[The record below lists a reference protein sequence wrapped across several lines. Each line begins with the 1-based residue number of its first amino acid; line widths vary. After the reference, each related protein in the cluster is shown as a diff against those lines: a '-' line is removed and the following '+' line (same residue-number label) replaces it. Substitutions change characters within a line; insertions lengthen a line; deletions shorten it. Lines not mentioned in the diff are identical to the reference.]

1 MKKNF
6 FRWVLIPLCLV
17 TLLLLPSCYPALSVS
32 VDSNIGIFDNTN
44 VTIINTTPYTFKV
57 LADGREIGTIGA
69 YNKFSAS
76 LWSGN
81 YYSGS
86 EVAIS
91 IVNKSFAHTEKIW
104 VCSSAYGGRYSHVLT
119 IREDKYGGLW
129 VERK

>member
-1 MKKNF
+1 MKKKF

-17 TLLLLPSCYPALSVS
+17 ILLLPSCYPALSVS
-32 VDSNIGIFDNTN
+32 LDTNIGFFNQTS
-44 VTIINTTPYTFKV
+44 VAIINTTPYYFEI
-57 LADGREIGTIGA
+57 LANGRYLATVKP
-69 YNKFSAS
+69 YDRVSAS

-81 YYSGS
+81 YYGGS

-91 IVNKSFAHTEKIW
+91 VVSKNFAHTEKIW

-129 VERK
+129 VERN